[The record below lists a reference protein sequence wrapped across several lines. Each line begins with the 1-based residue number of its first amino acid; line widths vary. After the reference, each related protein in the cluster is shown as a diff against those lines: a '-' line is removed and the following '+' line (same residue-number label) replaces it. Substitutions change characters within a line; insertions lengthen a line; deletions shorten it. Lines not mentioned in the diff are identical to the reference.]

1 MNPHAISAKNCQ
13 TILARN
19 LDYQKALARILNKVR
34 NSVSL
39 EGLCA
44 TTSQDIAR
52 LLNVE
57 RVVPYQFADD
67 WSGEFINEYG
77 YAKAPW
83 DSLESFGHNRV
94 WEDTHLQ
101 ETQGGR
107 YRKHD
112 PYAVDDIYEA
122 GHARCHVEMLEQ
134 FQVRAYAI
142 APIFVGDRLWGLLA
156 AYQHSAPYAWADD
169 AVNFLAQAADHL
181 GIAIQH
187 NKQMQET
194 EQRSLALQASIK
206 RQQSLTEV
214 VSKIR
219 SSLDVQIIL
228 ETACREVYDLL
239 PIERAA
245 VYQFNPDWSGQFVY
259 NFGDNTHWGNIN
271 PFEQAQV
278 WVDSHLQETQGG
290 RYRNNEHFAIDDIYK
305 AGHARCH
312 IEMLEHYSVN
322 AYAVVPVFAGEKLWG
337 LFAGYM
343 HSGPYAWQKD
353 EISFLRQVA
362 AQIGVAIQQSDLLG
376 LDALPLSLR
385 L

>member
-1 MNPHAISAKNCQ
+1 M
-13 TILARN
+13 
-19 LDYQKALARILNKVR
+19 
-34 NSVSL
+34 
-39 EGLCA
+39 
-44 TTSQDIAR
+44 
-52 LLNVE
+52 
-57 RVVPYQFADD
+57 PYQFADD

-77 YAKAPW
+77 HAKAPW

-194 EQRSLALQASIK
+194 KQRSLALQASIK